1 MGMGGAWGRPT
12 QGSDRLTGFR
22 RPLKSSS
29 VFLSQMALQAPQLLP
44 AFSLFPFPSS
54 GYLFVYLTA
63 FLGMCLSLS
72 SLPTLMLPKT
82 PAF

>member
-1 MGMGGAWGRPT
+1 MGMGGASGRPT

-72 SLPTLMLPKT
+72 SLPTLTLPKT